1 MDLKAY
7 FDQTEGTGILATADS
22 AGKVDAAIYSRP
34 HILEDGQIAFI
45 TADRLTHQ
53 NLQSNPHAVYLFIEA
68 GQTWKGK
75 RLYLLKTKEES
86 DPDKIESL
94 SRRKYRQ
101 DSEGN
106 NARKRFL
113 VYFSLEKELP
123 LVGVNEEP

>member
-75 RLYLLKTKEES
+75 RLYLLKTSEES

-101 DSEGN
+101 DSESN
-106 NARKRFL
+106 KARKRFL
-113 VYFSLEKELP
+113 VYFSLDKELP